1 MGASKETKEAGQ
13 LIMKWCSR
21 ADLTLVCNPGRFM
34 PPLMISFASPL
45 WELALAQ
52 SLLERRYS
60 YWSSDQRRAFWSR
73 LWPLQVFNLLL
84 FLNRSTLSVSPRVA
98 SLDATRWQTSPPT
111 KCTPWR
117 WSHRAGCPNRTR
129 GTRYTAELVCVLHRG
144 PSTTLDPI
152 PGLCFEDA
160 YWLSHFC
167 FFPLLTNRSRMRSS
181 STKPCR
187 TSMWWNSHITLKT
200 KKTSTYSS
208 SSAVGRWEISRA
220 VFTAAGLTRD
230 DIDLNMQTQQP

>member
-73 LWPLQVFNLLL
+73 LWPMQVFNLLL

-167 FFPLLTNRSRMRSS
+167 FFSPPNKQITNEIELHKTLSHKHVVKFSHHFEDQENIYIFLELCSRKVR
-181 STKPCR
+181 
-187 TSMWWNSHITLKT
+187 NL
-200 KKTSTYSS
+200 
-208 SSAVGRWEISRA
+208 
-220 VFTAAGLTRD
+220 
-230 DIDLNMQTQQP
+230 